1 MIEIL
6 IQTSRI
12 FAAESAHESAGGI
25 SALGVDAKTLL
36 LQIVTFVIVFLLL
49 KKFALDKIVQTLE
62 ERRKTIDKG
71 VDLGIKMS
79 EEKERLSQEVTA
91 ALQKARAEADKI
103 IAAGHQEAGMLLKE
117 AEASASRKADA
128 MLADAYAKIEDDIK
142 SAKKGLE
149 KETLKLVAEA
159 ASVLLSKKIDSKQ
172 DAVLINRALQEAK
185 RA

>member
-6 IQTSRI
+6 TQTSRI
-12 FAAESAHESAGGI
+12 FAAEAAQESSGGI
-25 SALGVDAKTLL
+25 GALGVDFKALL

-79 EEKERLSQEVTA
+79 EEKERLSQEVAA
-91 ALQKARAEADKI
+91 ALKKARLEADKI
-103 IAAGHQEAGMLLKE
+103 IAAGHHEAGILLKE
-117 AEASASRKADA
+117 AEASAARKADA
-128 MLADAYAKIEDDIK
+128 MLVDAHAKIEDDIQN
-142 SAKKGLE
+142 AKKGLE
-149 KETLKLVAEA
+149 KETLQLVAEA
-159 ASVLLSKKIDSKQ
+159 ASALLAKKLDAKQ